1 MCGIVAYIGQQE
13 AYPIIINGL
22 KRLEYRGYDSAGI
35 ALMNDGMKVYKTK
48 GKVSDLETVCEGED
62 INANLGMGHTRWAT
76 HGEPNDMNAHPH
88 LSQSGNLSVIH
99 NGIIENYATIK
110 EALVKRGHTFS
121 SDTDTEVLVHLI
133 EDIQESEDV
142 AIDVAVRMALS
153 QVVGA
158 YAIVI
163 LVQNEPTKMIGAR
176 KGSPMVVG
184 IGKDKKEF
192 FIASDATPF
201 LEYTRDVIYLNDN
214 EVVVVKDDDFE
225 ITTIDN
231 VKKTPFIEKLEI
243 NLEQIEKGG
252 YEHFMLKE
260 IYEQPKSIFDSIR
273 GRMDIASS
281 TFHMQSIREY
291 ENKLK
296 NVNRLIIIGCGTS
309 WHAGLV
315 GEYLFEEFARLPVEV
330 EYASEFRYRNPVI
343 YPEDLVLAIS
353 QSGETADTL
362 AAMELAK
369 SKGATVFGLCNVVG
383 SSIPRLSDAGAYTH
397 AGPEIGVA
405 STKAF
410 TAQVSVLTL
419 LALAVAELRGT
430 ITNER
435 LQIYLRELEAVPKLV
450 EKALTANDHIVK
462 IAEEFKDAHNFL
474 YLGRGVSFPVA
485 LEGALKLKEISYIHA
500 EGYPAAEM
508 KHGPIALIDENMPV
522 VVIAPRKGIY
532 EKVIS
537 NIQEVKA
544 RKGRIIAIVSEGDTK
559 IREIAD
565 YVIEIPET
573 EEALSPLISTIPLQL
588 LAYHIAVMRG
598 CNVDQPRNLAKSVTV
613 E

>member
-1 MCGIVAYIGQQE
+1 M
-13 AYPIIINGL
+13 P
-22 KRLEYRGYDSAGI
+22 
-35 ALMNDGMKVYKTK
+35 
-48 GKVSDLETVCEGED
+48 
-62 INANLGMGHTRWAT
+62 
-76 HGEPNDMNAHPH
+76 P
-88 LSQSGNLSVIH
+88 
-99 NGIIENYATIK
+99 
-110 EALVKRGHTFS
+110 
-121 SDTDTEVLVHLI
+121 
-133 EDIQESEDV
+133 
-142 AIDVAVRMALS
+142 
-153 QVVGA
+153 
-158 YAIVI
+158 
-163 LVQNEPTKMIGAR
+163 
-176 KGSPMVVG
+176 
-184 IGKDKKEF
+184 
-192 FIASDATPF
+192 PF

-214 EVVVVKDDDFE
+214 EVVVLKDDDFE

-273 GRMDIASS
+273 GRMDIPSS

-369 SKGATVFGLCNVVG
+369 VERCNC
-383 SSIPRLSDAGAYTH
+383 IWRLQCSGIINSTYETHAGAYTH

-435 LQIYLRELEAVPKLV
+435 LQDL
-450 EKALTANDHIVK
+450 
-462 IAEEFKDAHNFL
+462 FKRA
-474 YLGRGVSFPVA
+474 GSSA
-485 LEGALKLKEISYIHA
+485 
-500 EGYPAAEM
+500 
-508 KHGPIALIDENMPV
+508 
-522 VVIAPRKGIY
+522 
-532 EKVIS
+532 
-537 NIQEVKA
+537 
-544 RKGRIIAIVSEGDTK
+544 
-559 IREIAD
+559 
-565 YVIEIPET
+565 
-573 EEALSPLISTIPLQL
+573 
-588 LAYHIAVMRG
+588 
-598 CNVDQPRNLAKSVTV
+598 
-613 E
+613 